1 MKKKI
6 FFTVIL
12 SFCLF
17 LPQLNYTQ
25 EKKPKVVLVL
35 SGGGAKG
42 VAHVPLLQALDSL
55 HIVPDLIV
63 GNSMGSVMGGLYA
76 MGYSGDSIA
85 KLIKVVDWDKL
96 LGGSISLEKVSVEEK
111 SEFER
116 YLIGLDI
123 KNGKPKP
130 VSSIL
135 SDQNLRQYLSELTY
149 PVYKIKDFDQL
160 PIPYRALATDLVT
173 GKEVVIGDGSLA
185 TAIRASMSLPA
196 VFNPVPYKGT
206 LLVDGGVVNN
216 FPTDI
221 AQKMGADIII
231 GSDVGGGM
239 EPIDKLDNF
248 VSVLVQ
254 TSMLTSNIKDPE
266 KRKLCDILVDHLP
279 NLTYSTGDFASSN
292 KIYKEG
298 KIATKKNIPNLVA
311 LADKL
316 KVFQQR
322 THELPKVAKEFV
334 FDTIKYTNVSKDNLE
349 LVIARTDLKKQTKY
363 TTHDVAEGIDRAM
376 GTNLFDQINYSSF
389 SDGNKIELEL
399 IGVEHS
405 KNQLNASLHFDTYRG
420 VGLILNYTAR
430 NIFGKSS
437 RMLVTAD
444 IAEQPRI
451 RLDYQK
457 IFGENKDWWFVSEF
471 YGEKLIQA
479 FFIDGNL
486 VEDMK
491 YDSFQFNNQINK
503 NINSLKSY
511 LGIGLNYQYTYLR
524 PKTNP
529 EFNENVFSLNSYYF
543 NNIEI
548 NAHYSFNDLNKVFFA
563 STGSVFQAN
572 ISRSLLNDI
581 DFNYSDVTLQGING
595 NTNGFTKLNINFE
608 ERLEVLKK
616 VTGIFSATSGFIFED
631 ALKTNQA
638 CFSEYGYAAKYFLGG
653 TIINPSNNNYLF
665 AGLND
670 DELNVSQFMKLNI
683 GFQTNPMNKI
693 YITPHFDIASIGFGR
708 FNDYIEDAFTPKGDW
723 QNRTETSLLLSGG
736 GTIAYNSLLGPII
749 FDASWV
755 NQVNKVRLFFSVGF
769 VFNPSN

>member
-1 MKKKI
+1 
-6 FFTVIL
+6 
-12 SFCLF
+12 
-17 LPQLNYTQ
+17 
-25 EKKPKVVLVL
+25 
-35 SGGGAKG
+35 
-42 VAHVPLLQALDSL
+42 
-55 HIVPDLIV
+55 
-63 GNSMGSVMGGLYA
+63 MGSVMGGLYA

-96 LGGSISLEKVSVEEK
+96 LGGGISLEKVSVEEK

-173 GKEVVIGDGSLA
+173 GNEVVIGEGNLA

-216 FPTDI
+216 FPTDV
-221 AQKMGADIII
+221 AKKMGADIII

-239 EPIDKLDNF
+239 ESIDKLDNF
-248 VSVLVQ
+248 MSVLFQ
-254 TSMLTSNIKDPE
+254 TSMLVSNVKNPE
-266 KRKLCDILVDHLP
+266 KRELCDILLDHLP
-279 NLTYSTGDFASSN
+279 NLTYSTGDFANSN
-292 KIYKEG
+292 EIYEEG
-298 KIATKKNIPNLVA
+298 KIATKKNISKLVA
-311 LADKL
+311 LAENL
-316 KVFQQR
+316 KEHQQR
-322 THELPKVAKEFV
+322 KHDLPIVEKEFV
-334 FDTIKYTNVSKDNLE
+334 LDTIMFTNVSNENLE
-349 LVIARTDLKKQTKY
+349 LVRARSNIKKQTNY
-363 TTHDVAEGIDRAM
+363 TTSEIAEGIDRAM
-376 GTNLFDQINYSSF
+376 GTNIFDQIYYSASA
-389 SDGNKIELEL
+389 DGDKIKLEINGL
-399 IGVEHS
+399 EHS
-405 KNQLNASLHFDTYRG
+405 KNQLNASLHFDTYRS

-437 RMLVTAD
+437 RLLLTTD

-457 IFGENKDWWFVSEF
+457 IFGKNKDWWFGSEV

-491 YDSFQFNNQINK
+491 YDSFEFNNQINK

-524 PKTNP
+524 PKNNP
-529 EFNENVFSLNSYYF
+529 DYNENVFALNSYYF
-543 NNIEI
+543 NNIEL
-548 NAHYSFNDLNKVFFA
+548 NAHYSYNDLNKVFFA
-563 STGSVFQAN
+563 TGGKLFQAN
-572 ISRSLLNDI
+572 ISRSLLHDI
-581 DFNYSDVTLQGING
+581 DINYSNLITPNING
-595 NTNGFTKLNINFE
+595 STNGFTKLNLNFE
-608 ERLEVLKK
+608 KRLQVHKK
-616 VTGIFSATSGFIFED
+616 ITGIFGITTGFIFED
-631 ALKTNQA
+631 YLKSNQVS
-638 CFSEYGYAAKYFLGG
+638 FSEYGKAAKYFLGG
-653 TIINPSNNNYLF
+653 TILNPSNNSYLF

-683 GFQTNPMNKI
+683 GLQANPIGKI
-693 YITPHFDIASIGFGR
+693 YITPHFDIATIGFGA
-708 FNDYIEDAFTPKGDW
+708 FNDYIKNVFTPKGDW
-723 QNRTETSLLLSGG
+723 QDRTETSLLLSSG
-736 GTIAYNSLLGPII
+736 GTISYNSILGPIT

-755 NQVNKVRLFFSVGF
+755 NEIDKVRLFFSVGF